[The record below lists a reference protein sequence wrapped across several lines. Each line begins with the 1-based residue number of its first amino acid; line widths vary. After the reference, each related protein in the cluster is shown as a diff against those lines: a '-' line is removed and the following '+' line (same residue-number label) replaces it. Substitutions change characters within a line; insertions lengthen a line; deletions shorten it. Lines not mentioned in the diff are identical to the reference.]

1 MRADHFAYPKAL
13 PASGA
18 VEDEVRARFRSAA
31 VAGTVP
37 NRFGHT
43 DPYRLARS
51 PIQVGDPGWAF
62 RRKAR
67 GGMRLEDDLRSQAQ
81 PPPLRRPDDL
91 TDVTPRLVH
100 ITTSDISL
108 ELLLGP
114 ELRAFRDAGYEVHT
128 ASQTG
133 PYVAGLEA
141 DGIVH
146 HTLAHSTRA
155 MAPTHD
161 VRAIG
166 EVRRLLVEL
175 RPDIVHTHN
184 PKSGIFGR
192 LGAKWARV
200 PVIINTVH
208 GLYAQPEDR
217 FAKRAVVYG
226 LERLASTCSDV
237 ELVVSPEDVEVL
249 RRLRIPAGK
258 IELPGNGV
266 DLARFSPERPGAD
279 AIRREVRDELGFGPD
294 DVVCGAVGRL
304 VVEKG
309 FRELI
314 DAAERLRSSHP
325 RLRFV
330 IVGPEDPSKADA
342 LTPADLARAA
352 EAGIVLTGARSD
364 MDRLYLAMDLF
375 VLPSWREGFP
385 GRRWRRWRPAS
396 R

>member
-1 MRADHFAYPKAL
+1 
-13 PASGA
+13 
-18 VEDEVRARFRSAA
+18 
-31 VAGTVP
+31 
-37 NRFGHT
+37 
-43 DPYRLARS
+43 
-51 PIQVGDPGWAF
+51 
-62 RRKAR
+62 
-67 GGMRLEDDLRSQAQ
+67 
-81 PPPLRRPDDL
+81 
-91 TDVTPRLVH
+91 VTPRLVH

-114 ELRAFRDAGYEVHT
+114 ELRAFRDAGYDVHT

-141 DGIVH
+141 GGIVH
-146 HTLAHSTRA
+146 HALAHSTRA

-161 VRAIG
+161 VRAIS

-208 GLYAQPEDR
+208 GLYAQPQDR

-249 RRLRIPAGK
+249 RRLRIPADK

-266 DLARFSPERPGAD
+266 DLDRFSPERPRAD
-279 AIRREVRDELGFGPD
+279 AIRREVRAELGFGPD

-325 RLRFV
+325 RVRIA
-330 IVGPEDPSKADA
+330 IVGPEDRSKPDA
-342 LTPADLARAA
+342 LTPADLARATD
-352 EAGIVLTGARSD
+352 AGIVLTGSRSD

-375 VLPSWREGFP
+375 VLASWREGFP
-385 GRRWRRWRPAS
+385 RAAMEAVASGLPVITTDVRGCRLVVERDVTGRLVPVRDPAS
-396 R
+396 LARAIGGLVEDGGERSRMGEAALAKARAEFDERKVIERILAVYERELRRAGRPLPTSIATDAP